1 MNKDEIKSAVSA
13 MQRGASVKLITT
25 SAQSGTFKLIGLSTK
40 KDNDVVRVQYT
51 GGTYGDIYLTDI
63 TSVTEA

>member
-51 GGTYGDIYLTDI
+51 DGTYGNIYLTDI